1 MVESI
6 PLSNAPPFSV
16 SNRLNEMLLEQ
27 NRTEHIQWNAPLA
40 AIVLKSPLD
49 LPVVRTSP
57 DHKTFNSPPM
67 DAVRLISQYAHQI
80 KNIHIPD
87 KHRNTKK
94 RFKQPSKL
102 QNILFSKKF
111 ILAIWCRDRS
121 KVTFQSKQQIWGTH
135 TEAIYP
141 AAWFWFKAPK
151 SKLVVWTRI
160 LSEVVKQQIK
170 SQMQL
175 HLTNRR
181 RRRNAGQHR

>member
-1 MVESI
+1 MVLQPYFWYVLGIVWGLMVESI

-94 RFKQPSKL
+94 RFKQPSKIYKL
-102 QNILFSKKF
+102 SHFKFSF
-111 ILAIWCRDRS
+111 
-121 KVTFQSKQQIWGTH
+121 GN
-135 TEAIYP
+135 
-141 AAWFWFKAPK
+141 
-151 SKLVVWTRI
+151 LV
-160 LSEVVKQQIK
+160 
-170 SQMQL
+170 
-175 HLTNRR
+175 
-181 RRRNAGQHR
+181 

>member
-16 SNRLNEMLLEQ
+16 SNRFNEMLLEQ
-27 NRTEHIQWNAPLA
+27 NRTEHIQWDAPLA

-67 DAVRLISQYAHQI
+67 DAVRLIYQYAHQI
-80 KNIHIPD
+80 QNIHIPD

-102 QNILFSKKF
+102 YKLSYFQKSLFWQSGVETGAKSLSKANNKF
-111 ILAIWCRDRS
+111 EERTLRQFTQPPDFGLKLQ
-121 KVTFQSKQQIWGTH
+121 KVNLLYEHEFCQ
-135 TEAIYP
+135 
-141 AAWFWFKAPK
+141 
-151 SKLVVWTRI
+151 R
-160 LSEVVKQQIK
+160 
-170 SQMQL
+170 
-175 HLTNRR
+175 
-181 RRRNAGQHR
+181 

>member
-1 MVESI
+1 MTYSEKLVQSVQHCLESFHFSILIFKVLQSYFWYVLGIVWGLMVESI

-94 RFKQPSKL
+94 E
-102 QNILFSKKF
+102 I
-111 ILAIWCRDRS
+111 
-121 KVTFQSKQQIWGTH
+121 
-135 TEAIYP
+135 
-141 AAWFWFKAPK
+141 
-151 SKLVVWTRI
+151 
-160 LSEVVKQQIK
+160 
-170 SQMQL
+170 
-175 HLTNRR
+175 
-181 RRRNAGQHR
+181 

>member
-1 MVESI
+1 MH
-6 PLSNAPPFSV
+6 PLSVFQTGSMKC
-16 SNRLNEMLLEQ
+16 SLEQ

-102 QNILFSKKF
+102 YKLSYFQKSLFWQSGVETGAKSLSKANNKF
-111 ILAIWCRDRS
+111 
-121 KVTFQSKQQIWGTH
+121 
-135 TEAIYP
+135 E
-141 AAWFWFKAPK
+141 
-151 SKLVVWTRI
+151 
-160 LSEVVKQQIK
+160 E
-170 SQMQL
+170 
-175 HLTNRR
+175 N
-181 RRRNAGQHR
+181 